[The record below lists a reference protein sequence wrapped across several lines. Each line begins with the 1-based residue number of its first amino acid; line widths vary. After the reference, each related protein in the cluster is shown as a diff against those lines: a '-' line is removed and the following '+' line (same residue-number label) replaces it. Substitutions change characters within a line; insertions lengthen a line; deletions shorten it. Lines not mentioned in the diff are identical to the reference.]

1 MALGGAFALFG
12 RHLLIGTGAAHE
24 ETTRPMTLAKAPL
37 ELGGEW
43 PGSTP
48 SDALAVISRMREVSL
63 SGIRLVSDRQPCK
76 LRIDN
81 HSSGPPH
88 IWLHSD
94 HPETAWIVVDI
105 GVRDWCKLAYQLG
118 HELGHVLCNSWRWGD
133 NPRPPTQWLEESLV
147 EAFSIRGLLRLAE
160 SWEKNPPFPN
170 DAAFGGAI
178 REYHANLLAGYD
190 KAAPAD
196 LAAWLQAGHPQPPS
210 APEGAAVAPF
220 LALLEADDSCVQDMG
235 ALNRWPERT
244 ALPVADYL
252 YKWHDSCAEL
262 AAPGVLPRRLQAAFH
277 LI

>member
-12 RHLLIGTGAAHE
+12 RYLLIGTGAAHE
-24 ETTRPMTLAKAPL
+24 ETPMTLAKAPL

-43 PGSTP
+43 PGPIP

-63 SGIRLVSDRQPCK
+63 SGIRLVSDQQPRK

-105 GVRDWCKLAYQLG
+105 GVRDWCKLAYQFG

-170 DAAFGGAI
+170 DAAFGGVI
-178 REYHANLLAGYD
+178 REYNANLLAGYH
-190 KAAPAD
+190 KATPAD

-220 LALLEADDSCVQDMG
+220 VALLEADNGCIQDMG

-244 ALPVADYL
+244 ALPIADYL
-252 YKWHDSCAEL
+252 HKWHDSCAEL

-277 LI
+277 LN